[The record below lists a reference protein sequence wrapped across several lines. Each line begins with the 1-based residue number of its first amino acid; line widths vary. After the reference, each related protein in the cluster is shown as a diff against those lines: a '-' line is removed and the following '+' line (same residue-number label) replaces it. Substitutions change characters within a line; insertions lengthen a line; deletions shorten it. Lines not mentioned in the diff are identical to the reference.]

1 MKNQNKSSGPI
12 MKSSGDKTIK
22 IEANLTPRVNIDL
35 TGSDDDVVIPS
46 ICIDERPRLAAN
58 AENFERA
65 MAHHSHT
72 ELRKR
77 KIESPRRQIA
87 ENHQSNPKRSLK
99 EMKIVKVK

>member
-1 MKNQNKSSGPI
+1 

-35 TGSDDDVVIPS
+35 AGSDDDVF
-46 ICIDERPRLAAN
+46 IDERPRLATN
-58 AENFERA
+58 SENFERA
-65 MAHHSHT
+65 MAHHSQT